1 MLSCTLKE
9 ISRIIFFRK
18 ERGTMAENFF
28 PLKTKHFIIAPGNEK
43 NVLEEEWSVTLNDG
57 DKARVGS
64 IHFENGILN
73 GEVQMEVELEKEYE
87 KSKYV
92 QELFYSMA
100 RFVFQSD
107 DIREISTQCRHE
119 NDHRVRGLEKAGYV
133 FRQFKD
139 GNDYYSMKKQKTSW
153 TGLYVFIG
161 LIAGFILGLTVSN
174 LFMGTIIGVLS
185 GAIIGFLLD
194 KRETGKNK

>member
-43 NVLEEEWSVTLNDG
+43 NVLEEEWSVSLNDG

-73 GEVQMEVELEKEYE
+73 GEVQMKVELEKEYE

-107 DIREISTQCRHE
+107 DVIILCDSINIIR
-119 NDHRVRGLEKAGYV
+119 
-133 FRQFKD
+133 
-139 GNDYYSMKKQKTSW
+139 
-153 TGLYVFIG
+153 FINM
-161 LIAGFILGLTVSN
+161 ILVSKSFSNTVCCN
-174 LFMGTIIGVLS
+174 VVIV
-185 GAIIGFLLD
+185 
-194 KRETGKNK
+194 

>member
-43 NVLEEEWSVTLNDG
+43 NVLEEEWSVSLNDG

-73 GEVQMEVELEKEYE
+73 GEVQMAVELEKEYE

-107 DIREISTQCRHE
+107 DIREICTSCRHE
-119 NDHRVRGLEKAGYV
+119 KDSRVRGLEKAGYV
-133 FRQFKD
+133 LRQFKD
-139 GNDYYSMKKQKTSW
+139 GTDYYSMKKQKTSW
-153 TGLYVFIG
+153 TGLYIFIG
-161 LIAGFILGLTVSN
+161 LIAGFILGLTFSN

-185 GAIIGFLLD
+185 GAVIGYLMD
-194 KRETGKNK
+194 KKA